1 MRTDPPTTSGI
12 PDALQVYHRSA
23 RRDQLEV
30 RSRSWSRRPS
40 VIIAEILATHGICEK
55 VAVDVANDILME
67 LRREGYSLYRA
78 DGLLG
83 A

>member
-12 PDALQVYHRSA
+12 PDAPQVYHRSD
-23 RRDQLEV
+23 RRDQLEA
-30 RSRSWSRRPS
+30 RSRSWPRRPP
-40 VIIAEILATHGICEK
+40 VIIVEILAMHGICEK
-55 VAVDVANDILME
+55 VAVEVADDILME

-78 DGLLG
+78 DGSLG